1 VVVLRR
7 ERRRVGEENAHGG
20 PRLAPPLPPTF
31 DEVRAFFPVL
41 DHLAYLNAGT
51 NGPLAR
57 ATAAAIVA
65 EELVDLTQ
73 GRGGEPYFSRVLGYR
88 DEVRA
93 KLAAH
98 LSARP
103 DQVALT
109 RSTTDGCNIVLAGL
123 GLGPE
128 DEIVTGDS
136 EHFGLIGPLHAS
148 GARVVTAP
156 EDKIVEA
163 VTERTRLIAISHV
176 SWVTGNSLEPELVK
190 AETGLP
196 LLVDGAQSAG
206 VIPVETGDFDFYA
219 VSCQKWLC
227 GPDVTGALVVADPD
241 ALPVALPSYFAQ
253 KEHQPDGSF
262 VPRTGAERFDSG
274 WIGGPS
280 LAGLSAA
287 LDVAPDWRFER
298 GAEMAAHCRDALDA
312 HFEVVTKSNQAGLV
326 TFRPEADPTELVE
339 SLRDKGVIVRE
350 LPGRNLIRV
359 SCGYWTSE
367 EDIDRL
373 LAGLS

>member
-1 VVVLRR
+1 M
-7 ERRRVGEENAHGG
+7 A
-20 PRLAPPLPPTF
+20 PTF
-31 DEVRAFFPVL
+31 DEARAAFPVL
-41 DHLAYLNAGT
+41 DNLAYLNAGT

-57 ATAAAIVA
+57 ATVEALVA

-73 GRGGEPYFSRVLGYR
+73 GRGGEPYFSRTLARR

-93 KLAAH
+93 KLAEHFA
-98 LSARP
+98 ATP
-103 DQVALT
+103 EQIALT

-123 GLGPE
+123 GLGAE
-128 DEIVTGDS
+128 DEVVTS
-136 EHFGLIGPLHAS
+136 NAEHFGLIGPLHAS

-156 EDKIVEA
+156 EDRIVEA

-176 SWVTGNSLEPELVK
+176 SWVSGNSLEPERVK

-196 LLVDGAQSAG
+196 ILVDGAQAAG
-206 VIPVETGDFDFYA
+206 VIPVEAGAFDYYA

-227 GPDVTGALVVADPD
+227 GPDVTGALFVADPD

-253 KEHQPDGSF
+253 AEHQPDGSY

-287 LDVAPDWRFER
+287 LDLAPEWRFER
-298 GAEMAAHCRDALDA
+298 VAELASRCRAALAER
-312 HFEVVTKSNQAGLV
+312 FEVVTKPNQAGLV
-326 TFRPEADPTELVE
+326 SFRPEGNPTEIVE
-339 SLRDKGVIVRE
+339 TLRGQGVIVRE

-373 LAGLS
+373 LAGLA